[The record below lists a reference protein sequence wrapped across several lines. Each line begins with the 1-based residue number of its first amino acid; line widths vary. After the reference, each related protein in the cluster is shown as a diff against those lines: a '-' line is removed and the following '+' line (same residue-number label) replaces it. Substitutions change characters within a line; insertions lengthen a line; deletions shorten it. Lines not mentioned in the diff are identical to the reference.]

1 AADRRTESAQQGRVA
16 VAHFAADPGVHR
28 DADGRASRPS
38 QSSSGPVPQ
47 APSCDSSLYGLPD
60 HPDCRPLRVAAACR
74 RWLMVKLDR
83 YIGKSVFMAIL
94 AVLGI
99 ILGLASL
106 FAFID
111 EMADISDTYTFW
123 DAGSFVVMTAPRR
136 LYDMLPMAAL
146 IGCLIGLG
154 ALASSS
160 ELTIMRAAG
169 VSIGRIV
176 WAVMKPMLVLMVAG
190 LLIGEYVAPVT
201 EAQAQAA
208 RSLAQGTGDAQS
220 AKHGLWHR
228 QGDEFIHINTVQ
240 PNGLLY
246 GVTRYRFDDQR
257 HMLTSSFA
265 KQANF
270 KTDYWLLKDVTT
282 TVFHEG
288 RTEVVTAPEERWNVA
303 LSPQLLRA
311 EQRSLLAG
319 VLHQDPPAA
328 GDRRPGADGHFFH
341 LRAAALGDAGAAC
354 VHRCAGGLHLPH
366 RSGPA
371 GPVESGIRLL
381 ATVRRPGAGWG
392 VRAGGDL
399 VVAPRGLIAAA

>member
-1 AADRRTESAQQGRVA
+1 M
-16 VAHFAADPGVHR
+16 H
-28 DADGRASRPS
+28 
-38 QSSSGPVPQ
+38 
-47 APSCDSSLYGLPD
+47 
-60 HPDCRPLRVAAACR
+60 
-74 RWLMVKLDR
+74 KLDR

-123 DAGSFVVMTAPRR
+123 NAGSFVLMTAPRR

-201 EAQAQAA
+201 EASAQAS

-220 AKHGLWHR
+220 ARHGLWHR
-228 QGDEFIHINTVQ
+228 QGEEFIHINTVQ

-246 GVTRYRFDDQR
+246 GVTRYRFDDER
-257 HMLTSSFA
+257 HMLSASFA

-270 KTDYWLLKDVTT
+270 QTDYWLLKDVSTT
-282 TVFHEG
+282 LFHEG
-288 RTEVVTAPEERWNVA
+288 RTEVVTSPEERWNVA
-303 LSPQLLRA
+303 LSPQLLSTVVLPPESLSMTGLYGYAHYLADQGLSNGRYWLA
-311 EQRSLLAG
+311 FYTKILQPLVTVALVLMAISFIFGPLRSVTLGQRVFTGVLVGFTFRIAQDLLGPSSLVFGFSPLFAVLVPAGICALAG
-319 VLHQDPPAA
+319 IWL
-328 GDRRPGADGHFFH
+328 
-341 LRAAALGDAGAAC
+341 LR
-354 VHRCAGGLHLPH
+354 
-366 RSGPA
+366 
-371 GPVESGIRLL
+371 
-381 ATVRRPGAGWG
+381 
-392 VRAGGDL
+392 RAG
-399 VVAPRGLIAAA
+399 